1 MAEKLLEIKDLH
13 AGVEDKEILKGLNLS
28 IGKGEVHVIL
38 GPNGSGK
45 STLMNI
51 IMGHPKYQVTSGE
64 MFFEGEDLSS
74 LKTFERTRKGLFL
87 SFQTPEEIPGIT
99 VENMIRTA
107 KQAITGQKVKLFPF
121 RKELKAMM
129 QELKMKPEYAE
140 RYMNVGFSGGEKK
153 RNDILQLLML
163 QPKLALLDETD
174 SGLDVD
180 AVQIVS
186 EGVAKFHN
194 SENSCLIITHNTRIL
209 EKLHVDKVH
218 VLINGKIVEEGG
230 AELIDDINHRGFT
243 HILAE
248 QNVAK

>member
-129 QELKMKPEYAE
+129 QELQMKPEYAE

-153 RNDILQLLML
+153 RNEILQLLML